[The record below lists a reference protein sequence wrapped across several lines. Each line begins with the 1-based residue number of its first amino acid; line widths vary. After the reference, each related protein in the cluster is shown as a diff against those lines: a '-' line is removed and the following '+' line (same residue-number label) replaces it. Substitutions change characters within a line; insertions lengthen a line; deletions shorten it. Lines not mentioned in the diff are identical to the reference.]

1 MWRLVAIGAGWA
13 TGLAAL
19 ALAAWLAVDLGVV
32 PALAVGLVAGLAL
45 RAAWRRSRE
54 AVEEP
59 MAPGAARSRDGARS
73 QDAAPR
79 REDAAASVPIPVE
92 GTAPQ
97 PGTAP
102 REGDDPTRLGAPAA
116 PEPVGSAPPRSMGG
130 MGSPRRR
137 AVAVVLAAAGAGLAV
152 LVSLALILS
161 HSVGEGFIAPSHP
174 GAAPP
179 PPGAAS
185 IYRAAGELGP
195 ARNVLTLRERYAV
208 AVSELEGSPDL
219 EAPEGLRPE
228 EGRFFVPEGWE
239 GELVRD
245 SVVLTRTRTVE
256 ADISLLRMS
265 SIVALDVPRVSY
277 LGLVLWAR
285 PGSRVELDLPRHFL
299 VTTFPPLE
307 STVDLVDARRWERT
321 SIPVTIAAGDSREIR
336 LKVLHPLLRHGVG
349 ESVTRA
355 SILAPVKWAV
365 LALVAIFAEQIK
377 RRLLVP
383 LAGRMAALLR
393 LPLFKEE
400 GERTA

>member
-13 TGLAAL
+13 AGLAAV
-19 ALAAWLAVDLGVV
+19 ALAAWLAVDLGVG
-32 PALAVGLVAGLAL
+32 PALAVGLVVGLAL
-45 RAAWRRSRE
+45 RAAWRRSRTV
-54 AVEEP
+54 VEEP
-59 MAPGAARSRDGARS
+59 TAPGVARSRDGPPR

-79 REDAAASVPIPVE
+79 E
-92 GTAPQ
+92 G
-97 PGTAP
+97 AP
-102 REGDDPTRLGAPAA
+102 RPPAPAPGEGAA
-116 PEPVGSAPPRSMGG
+116 PAPPMAR
-130 MGSPRRR
+130 MGSPRRW
-137 AVAVVLAAAGAGLAV
+137 ALAVVLAAAAAGLVVFA
-152 LVSLALILS
+152 SLALFLS
-161 HSVGEGFIAPSHP
+161 RPVDEAGIAPSL
-174 GAAPP
+174 
-179 PPGAAS
+179 PGAAS

-219 EAPEGLRPE
+219 DAPEELRPE
-228 EGRFFVPEGWE
+228 EGVFFVPEGWE

-256 ADISLLRMS
+256 ADMSLLRMS
-265 SIVALDVPRVSY
+265 SIVVLEVPRVSY
-277 LGLVLWAR
+277 LGLILWAR

-307 STVDLVDARRWERT
+307 STVDLVDARRRERT
-321 SIPVTIAAGDSREIR
+321 SIPVTMAAGDPREIR

-349 ESVTRA
+349 ESLTRA

-365 LALVAIFAEQIK
+365 LALMAIFAEQIK

-393 LPLFKEE
+393 LPLFQEE
-400 GERTA
+400 GERTAQGSG